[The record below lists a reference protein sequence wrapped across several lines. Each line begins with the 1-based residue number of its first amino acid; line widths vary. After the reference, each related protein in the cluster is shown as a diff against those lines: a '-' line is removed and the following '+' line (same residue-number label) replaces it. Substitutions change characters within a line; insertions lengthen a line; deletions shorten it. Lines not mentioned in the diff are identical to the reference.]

1 MSKFG
6 FIGCGNM
13 GGALAR
19 AVAKAVD
26 EPVLLSDHHHDKMAA
41 LCADTGARISNTQ
54 TIAAECGFIFLG
66 VKPQVTDKLLDEIR
80 STLAA
85 RGDGFVLVSMA
96 AGISIAQLCEMAG
109 GEYPTIIIKPN
120 TPVAVGEGMTQYTK
134 NALVTDAQ
142 HAEFLDAMRLSGVVA
157 EQDEKFSHAAG
168 AVSGCGPAFAYLFIE
183 ALADAGVKCGLPRA
197 KAMQY
202 AAQTLVGA
210 GKMVLETGEHPGAL
224 KDAVCSPAGATIE
237 GIHALERNGFRGAVI
252 DAVVE
257 AFKRTTTLGQK

>member
-1 MSKFG
+1 
-6 FIGCGNM
+6 M

-26 EPVLLSDHHHDKMAA
+26 TPVLLSDHHPEKVAA
-41 LCADTGARISNTQ
+41 IAADTGAIISDTP

-66 VKPQVTDKLLDEIR
+66 AKPQVTGGLLDEIK
-80 STLAA
+80 SALAA
-85 RGDGFVLVSMA
+85 RRDSFVLVSMA

-109 GEYPTIIIKPN
+109 GDYPVIIIKPN

-134 NALVTDAQ
+134 NELVTDAQ
-142 HAEFLDAMRLSGVVA
+142 HAEFLNAMRLSGVVA
-157 EQDEKFSHAAG
+157 EQDEKFSHASG

-183 ALADAGVKCGLPRA
+183 ALADAGVKCGLPRD

-237 GIHALERNGFRGAVI
+237 GIHALEQHGFRGAVI
-252 DAVVE
+252 DAVVS
-257 AFKRTTTLGQK
+257 AFERTRTLGQK

>member
-26 EPVLLSDHHHDKMAA
+26 KPVLLSDHHPEKIAA
-41 LCADTGARISNTQ
+41 ISADTGAIASDTQ

-66 VKPQVTDKLLDEIR
+66 AKPQVTDKLLDEIKPA
-80 STLAA
+80 LAG
-85 RGDGFVLVSMA
+85 RTDSFVLVSMA
-96 AGISIAQLCEMAG
+96 AGISITQLCSMAG
-109 GEYPTIIIKPN
+109 GEYPVIIIKPN

-142 HAEFLDAMRLSGVVA
+142 HAEFLHAMRLSGVVA
-157 EQDEKFSHAAG
+157 EQDEKFSHASG

-183 ALADAGVKCGLPRA
+183 ALADAGVKCGLPRD

-237 GIHALERNGFRGAVI
+237 GVHALERNGFRGAVI
-252 DAVVE
+252 DAVVA
-257 AFKRTTTLGQK
+257 AFERTRTLGQK

>member
-13 GGALAR
+13 GGELAR

-26 EPVLLSDHHHDKMAA
+26 KPVLLSDHHPEKIAA
-41 LCADTGARISNTQ
+41 ISADTGAIASDTP

-66 VKPQVTDKLLDEIR
+66 AKPQVTDKLLDEIKPA
-80 STLAA
+80 LAA
-85 RGDGFVLVSMA
+85 RSDGFVLVSMA
-96 AGISIAQLCEMAG
+96 AGISIAQLCSMAG
-109 GEYPTIIIKPN
+109 GEYPVIIIKPN

-142 HAEFLDAMRLSGVVA
+142 HAEFLHAMRLSGVVA
-157 EQDEKFSHAAG
+157 EQDEKFSHASG
-168 AVSGCGPAFAYLFIE
+168 TVSGCGPAFAYMFIE
-183 ALADAGVKCGLPRA
+183 ALADAGVKCGLPRD

-237 GIHALERNGFRGAVI
+237 GVHALERNGFRGAVI
-252 DAVVE
+252 DAVVA
-257 AFKRTTTLGQK
+257 AFERTRTLGQK